1 MFTSLFLSHHVSQY
15 SSPIYKSSCTT
26 LLYHTVVHIQCTTLL
41 YSKCTTLLANVPHFL
56 FNVPWFYMFNVL
68 HPYLLSLKHYFVS
81 VYISLLYSK
90 AAHFSGSL
98 GRYFLSGSL
107 LYNKAAHF
115 FNEKRLTFKCLV
127 HFKTLLC
134 QYVYIS
140 FIHLSILK
148 RPWICIYQSY
158 LDYLQRLFT

>member
-1 MFTSLFLSHHVSQY
+1 
-15 SSPIYKSSCTT
+15 
-26 LLYHTVVHIQCTTLL
+26 
-41 YSKCTTLLANVPHFL
+41 
-56 FNVPWFYMFNVL
+56 MFNVL

-115 FNEKRLTFKCLV
+115 LMKSGSPLNVLYIS
-127 HFKTLLC
+127 KTLLC

-140 FIHLSILK
+140 FIHLSVLK

-158 LDYLQRLFT
+158 LDYLQRLFTKNFISQTLNKIKHNYTILH